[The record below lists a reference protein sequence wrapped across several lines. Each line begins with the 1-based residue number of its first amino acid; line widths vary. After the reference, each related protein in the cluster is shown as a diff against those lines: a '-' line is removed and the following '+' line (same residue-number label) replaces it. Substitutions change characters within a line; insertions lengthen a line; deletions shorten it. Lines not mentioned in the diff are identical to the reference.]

1 MNLQESIRRILKEE
15 MEPGIFI
22 EVIER
27 MLEHFKKKD
36 CICDIRVSFDVEDP
50 DYNIYLVFSQEELH
64 DKFLNL
70 YRIRSYIQEMRDE
83 VKMQLEV
90 FLPIRNIFVGYYTKP
105 NCEWSP
111 LNESKGKKEDY
122 FLKLINNLIQRI
134 KSTNNEICDMWVEYN
149 SEDGDYEIRT
159 STTITTAE
167 YFDSNLRDVL
177 ELIDNTISSWGLNVY
192 VFAPYYVKKCGEE
205 IKYINESKLSGN
217 TNLQKNLI
225 KGIIN
230 SYDVS
235 DCKHFCGVDIITP
248 EERDDQYY
256 YSNKDKIPYL
266 VKVYFV
272 GGPNS
277 EVWPRTQRILYK
289 ELDLMNNLLKTI
301 KLFVPFNTEIVRS
314 YVNSCGGYD
323 KLMNRKYTTDD
334 LQESIKR
341 VLREETE
348 DTSLR
353 DTILRSIKS
362 IGVELTTKAVGGFK
376 NLCKILN
383 INSPMDYLH
392 LFDDLKIIPLSET
405 ELSWEFD
412 DDPDVIC
419 YGYNPDNIIFIHFT
433 INYNYLIDIKSECR
447 ISYEE
452 IWKILAQEFELTLKE
467 IKELTKEWLNS
478 VYDLQVT
485 NTDNDSDL

>member
-15 MEPGIFI
+15 IEPGIFI
-22 EVIER
+22 GYIER

-36 CICDIRVSFDVEDP
+36 CICDIRVTFDVEDP

-64 DKFLNL
+64 EKFFNL
-70 YRIRSYIQEMRDE
+70 YGIRSYIQKMRDE

-122 FLKLINNLIQRI
+122 FLKLINDLIQRV

-362 IGVELTTKAVGGFK
+362 IGVE
-376 NLCKILN
+376 
-383 INSPMDYLH
+383 
-392 LFDDLKIIPLSET
+392 
-405 ELSWEFD
+405 
-412 DDPDVIC
+412 
-419 YGYNPDNIIFIHFT
+419 
-433 INYNYLIDIKSECR
+433 
-447 ISYEE
+447 
-452 IWKILAQEFELTLKE
+452 
-467 IKELTKEWLNS
+467 
-478 VYDLQVT
+478 
-485 NTDNDSDL
+485 

>member
-22 EVIER
+22 EFIER

-36 CICDIRVSFDVEDP
+36 CICDIRVSFDVEDS

-64 DKFLNL
+64 EKFFNL
-70 YRIRSYIQEMRDE
+70 YGIRSYIQKMRDE

-122 FLKLINNLIQRI
+122 FLKLINDLIQRI

-217 TNLQKNLI
+217 TNLQKKVIDLI
-225 KGIIN
+225 KSN
-230 SYDVS
+230 
-235 DCKHFCGVDIITP
+235 GVNVAVTALGDF
-248 EERDDQYY
+248 
-256 YSNKDKIPYL
+256 L
-266 VKVYFV
+266 
-272 GGPNS
+272 
-277 EVWPRTQRILYK
+277 
-289 ELDLMNNLLKTI
+289 NL
-301 KLFVPFNTEIVRS
+301 F
-314 YVNSCGGYD
+314 
-323 KLMNRKYTTDD
+323 
-334 LQESIKR
+334 
-341 VLREETE
+341 
-348 DTSLR
+348 
-353 DTILRSIKS
+353 
-362 IGVELTTKAVGGFK
+362 
-376 NLCKILN
+376 KILD
-383 INSPMDYLH
+383 INSPMKFLH
-392 LFDDLKIIPLSET
+392 LFDDLDIAQSE
-405 ELSWEFD
+405 EE
-412 DDPDVIC
+412 PD
-419 YGYNPDNIIFIHFT
+419 
-433 INYNYLIDIKSECR
+433 
-447 ISYEE
+447 
-452 IWKILAQEFELTLKE
+452 LTLFRYKPKHNLIIYNMKDDYIYFNYYEFWEVLANVFKLKDTE
-467 IKELTKEWLNS
+467 IQELLKEWLFE
-478 VYDLQVT
+478 VYNLRGVT
-485 NTDNDSDL
+485 PVYMHP